1 MAIYPIA
8 IEDHPAAEDVQFVED
23 QINTFNC
30 VTTGYFEYRP
40 LAIFVRGEQGRI
52 VAGLTGGMWGG
63 CCEIK
68 FLWVREDLRG
78 QGYGTRLLR
87 AAEQEAVAHACSSI
101 VLSSQ
106 SFQAPRFYR
115 KLGYEVIGEAK
126 DYPRAHSQVYLRKQ
140 LA

>member
-30 VTTGYFEYRP
+30 ETTGYFDFHP
-40 LAIFVRGEQGRI
+40 LAIFVRDEQGRI

-68 FLWVREDLRG
+68 FLWVHEDLRG
-78 QGYGTRLLR
+78 QGYRTRLMR
-87 AAEQEAVAHACSSI
+87 AAEQEALAHGYSVI
-101 VLSSQ
+101 VLSSH
-106 SFQAPRFYR
+106 SFQAPGFYQ
-115 KLGYEVIGEAK
+115 KLGYEVVGETEG
-126 DYPRAHSQVYLRKQ
+126 YPRAHSVIYLRKK
-140 LA
+140 LS